1 MTYEKGLD
9 RYYGLTELGV
19 ETGLFKK
26 VSNRIELP
34 TGEKVYAK
42 VMYSDPSKYFSS
54 EIMDALDKKAKE
66 KICYGIGEGEQKRE
80 EKPKP
85 KTKSEEEL
93 AETIAL
99 IDNEVE

>member
-1 MTYEKGLD
+1 MVSINASASTLGIEK
-9 RYYGLTELGV
+9 LTQ
-19 ETGLFKK
+19 F
-26 VSNRIELP
+26 
-34 TGEKVYAK
+34 
-42 VMYSDPSKYFSS
+42 PSKYFSS

-66 KICYGIGEGEQKRE
+66 KFCYGIGEGEQKRE